1 VEQEIMRVIGREI
14 GLERVVLSEE
24 GNNAGYWNGDWA

>member
-1 VEQEIMRVIGREI
+1 MRVIGMEI

-24 GNNAGYWNGDWA
+24 GNSAGYRNGEWA